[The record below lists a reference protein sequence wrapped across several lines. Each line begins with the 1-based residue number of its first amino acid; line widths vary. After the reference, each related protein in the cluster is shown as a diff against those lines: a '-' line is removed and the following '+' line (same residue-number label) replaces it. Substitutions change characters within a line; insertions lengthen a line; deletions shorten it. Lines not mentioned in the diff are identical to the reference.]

1 MSTFNTSLYFLFVF
15 IGMIYTFKKVG
26 ITKVSI
32 LMILVFWEGLFD
44 YINSILGMGIFNMY
58 QIGLVF
64 YGIYLLLSKRNNYV
78 STKNE
83 LVINITFILF
93 SISFWIS
100 YYFNGGELFTIFSQY
115 LFKFSLLWITYHCLK
130 DIVFN
135 KSKREYVKKV
145 LLILILVQIAI
156 AIIKIIIMGFEFE
169 GLVGTVSYG
178 GGGPAV
184 VIPIGALIFYWVTK
198 NGNFTKKDWIFVGSI
213 LIIAIASSKR
223 QPILFFPII
232 LFSLFVFVS
241 KSTSFISL
249 LKYLPLALIVF
260 YIGVRTNSL
269 FTPEGKVGGSFDIS
283 YVSKQISKYYFGD
296 NDAVEVLSG
305 NVEGFGRGAGLVLYS
320 NPQRLTL
327 LSLTEVLF
335 GKGLYDV
342 VTKKYGRLTAGSTRS
357 EYGIQHDGL
366 IGEAAALLYSIGYL
380 GTIFMMLLVTAIIF
394 SVKNKRLA
402 WMLYLYFLWDILFY
416 YNQFLF
422 FNSSGMIILIII
434 FYYNGQENEKLLNLK
449 RSKI

>member
-1 MSTFNTSLYFLFVF
+1 MSTFDTSLYFLFVF
-15 IGMIYTFKKVG
+15 IGMLYTFKKVG

-32 LMILVFWEGLFD
+32 LMILIFWEGLFD
-44 YINSILGMGIFNMY
+44 YIDSILEMGIFNMY
-58 QIGLVF
+58 QIILVS
-64 YGIYLLLSKRNNYV
+64 YGIYLLLIKRNSYV

-83 LVINITFILF
+83 SVINITFLLF

-100 YYFNGGELFTIFSQY
+100 YYFNGGELFTILSQY
-115 LFKFSLLWITYHCLK
+115 LFKFSLVWITYHCLK

-135 KSKREYVKKV
+135 KPKREYVKKV
-145 LLILILVQIAI
+145 LLIIILVQIAI

-184 VIPIGALIFYWVTK
+184 VIPIGALIFYWVIK
-198 NGNFTKKDWIFVGSI
+198 NGNFTKKDWIFIGSI

-241 KSTSFISL
+241 KSKSFISS
-249 LKYLPLALIVF
+249 LKYLPLVLIVF
-260 YIGVRTNSL
+260 YVGIRTNSL

-283 YVSKQISKYYFGD
+283 YVSEQISKYYFGD
-296 NDAVEVLSG
+296 NNAADVLSG
-305 NVEGFGRGAGLVLYS
+305 KVEGFGRGAGLILYS

-327 LSLTEVLF
+327 LSQTEVLF

-357 EYGIQHDGL
+357 EYGIQHEGL

-380 GTIFMMLLVTAIIF
+380 GTIFMILLATAIIF
-394 SVKNKRLA
+394 SIKNKRLA
-402 WMLYLYFLWDILFY
+402 WLLYLYFLWDILFY
-416 YNQFLF
+416 YNQFIF

-434 FYYNGQENEKLLNLK
+434 FYYNGQENEKMLNLK

>member
-1 MSTFNTSLYFLFVF
+1 MTTFNTSIYFLFVF
-15 IGMIYTFKKVG
+15 LGMLYTFKKVG

-44 YINSILGMGIFNMY
+44 YINSILGMGIFNFY
-58 QIGLVF
+58 QIGVVS
-64 YGIYLLLSKRNNYV
+64 YGIYLLLSKRNSFV
-78 STKNE
+78 SNKNE
-83 LVINITFILF
+83 LAFNITFLLF

-100 YYFNGGELFTIFSQY
+100 YYINRGELFTIFSQY
-115 LFKFSLLWITYHCLK
+115 LFKFSFLWISYHCLK

-135 KSKREYVKKV
+135 KPKREYVKKV
-145 LLILILVQIAI
+145 LLTLILVQIAI

-169 GLVGTVSYG
+169 GLVGTLSYG

-198 NGNFTKKDWIFVGSI
+198 NGNFTKKDWIFIGSI

-241 KSTSFISL
+241 KSTSVISL

-283 YVSKQISKYYFGD
+283 YVSEQISKYYFGD
-296 NDAVEVLSG
+296 NNAAEVLSG
-305 NVEGFGRGAGLVLYS
+305 NVQGVGRGAGLILYS
-320 NPQRLTL
+320 HPERLTL

-357 EYGIQHDGL
+357 EYGIQHEGL

-380 GTIFMMLLVTAIIF
+380 GTIFMLLMVAALVF
-394 SVKNKRLA
+394 SIKNKRLA
-402 WMLYLYFLWDILFY
+402 WIIFLYFIWDIFFY
-416 YNQFLF
+416 YNQLLF
-422 FNSSGMIILIII
+422 FNSSGLIILIIV
-434 FYYNGQENEKLLNLK
+434 FCYNGREIEKTLSL
-449 RSKI
+449 RQV